1 MSDLQSSTA
10 LSPDGVPIRHAI
22 EGSGEPTLLFVHGW
36 AFDRHLWDPDVRR
49 LGRRYRVVTLDLAGH
64 GESGADRRRWTMAA
78 FGEDVKAVADAV
90 RPGRLV
96 LIGHS
101 MGGLA
106 VLEAARRMKGRV
118 QAIVLVDIVLD
129 AAQRMPADEIEAYAR
144 QLEADYDA
152 ATRHMVDQFLLG
164 PATPPAV
171 REHVIARTTTALPP
185 ALSIALLRE
194 VWAYD
199 PGARTPRDRRPD
211 PRGQRRQVP
220 DRRRRQPPLHAGLRD
235 DHRPGH
241 RPLPDAGEAGPV
253 CLGARRRVGRA
264 RRLKRAR
271 RPLWRA

>member
-1 MSDLQSSTA
+1 MSDPQSPTA
-10 LSPDGVPIRHAI
+10 PSPDGVPIRYAI

-64 GESGADRRRWTMAA
+64 GESGADRRRWTIAA

-90 RPGRLV
+90 RPERLV
-96 LIGHS
+96 LVGHS

-199 PGARTPRDRRPD
+199 PVPALREIDAPIRAVSADKFPTDVEGNRRFMPGYETTIVPGTGHYPMLEKPD
-211 PRGQRRQVP
+211 QFASALDGV
-220 DRRRRQPPLHAGLRD
+220 LGGLV
-235 DHRPGH
+235 
-241 RPLPDAGEAGPV
+241 A
-253 CLGARRRVGRA
+253 
-264 RRLKRAR
+264 
-271 RPLWRA
+271 